1 MPRIKKYLLSRRFF
15 WSTEFIFDSG
25 ASVSTLKRN
34 LFLCI
39 KIKGLSNIMISGRKS
54 KGEKVCKLTGVDYE
68 DTKCGGRNLIF
79 FRASS
84 CPSH

>member
-1 MPRIKKYLLSRRFF
+1 
-15 WSTEFIFDSG
+15 
-25 ASVSTLKRN
+25 
-34 LFLCI
+34 
-39 KIKGLSNIMISGRKS
+39 MISGRKS

-68 DTKCGGRNLIF
+68 DTMCGGRNLIF